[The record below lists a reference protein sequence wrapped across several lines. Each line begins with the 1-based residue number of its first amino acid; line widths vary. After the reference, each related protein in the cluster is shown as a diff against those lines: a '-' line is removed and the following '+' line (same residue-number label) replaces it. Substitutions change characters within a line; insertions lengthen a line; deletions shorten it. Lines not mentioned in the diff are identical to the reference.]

1 MDGAFFLPHFCHDER
16 ERVFLDET
24 TWSVL
29 VLESLSCERRDF
41 YDERAPLESTAALS
55 RAGVGA
61 QR

>member
-1 MDGAFFLPHFCHDER
+1 MCTCEAGA
-16 ERVFLDET
+16 RVLDAACVLLDET